1 MSGICGIIHFDGTP
15 VEKGELERMAMRAA
29 YRGTGGM
36 YYHCDGP
43 VGVACLELDT
53 TPDGSGACRP
63 LIERDRRLLFA
74 ADARLDNR
82 GECAAAIQRAGADRA
97 TDAELMLGMLLLPGR
112 KAPGRLIGDFAYA
125 LWDGRRDELRL
136 ARDPMGVRSLY
147 YRVEP
152 RRVLFATEVGQILAA
167 GGVPRRLNERTVAW
181 HLSGMQTPPGCVF
194 YEGIEEVKPG
204 EEVTIASSAAPHSR
218 AFWRPDPERRL
229 HYREEREYAEELREL
244 LTEAVRCRLRTR
256 TPAGISLSGGVDSST
271 VASVA
276 GWLHGREAGVPA
288 MHAYSWVFTDLPECD
303 ESDNIYR
310 VADHFGIPVTPI
322 PAEETYPL
330 VDEAANRPHEDDPFT
345 SMFQPFM
352 HRALSAAAREGVSV
366 MCYGFRGD
374 VMCGGN
380 VNDVPGMLRAGHWRQ
395 ARDEL
400 GALSRV
406 MSLSPAA
413 TLRRY
418 VVQPVL
424 ADLLPSRARVA
435 GRQALQRFRGARA
448 GQVNHGLRTGPARR
462 AAAHVRD
469 DFLLQAGLPSL
480 EPVLHA
486 AKGWPR
492 MAARHRYIHVFSPL
506 VMRGVMYAERVS
518 AAHGIAIADPWSDR
532 RIAEFILACPQH
544 CVDSALEVKRLA
556 RRAVEGIMPPDAIRA
571 ASKVSPEPLYLEA
584 LRRQAHD
591 TVIDLITD
599 SRCADLGF
607 IDEAMLRDRF
617 ARFVRGEAPSFD
629 LWSTLCLELWL
640 RRYWP

>member
-15 VEKGELERMAMRAA
+15 VERGELEGMARRAA
-29 YRGTGGM
+29 YRGPQGIH
-36 YYHCDGP
+36 YHCEGH

-63 LIERDRRLLFA
+63 LIDGERRLLFV

-82 GECAAAIQRAGADRA
+82 GECAAAIRRPGAEQA
-97 TDAELMLGMLLLPGR
+97 TDAELMLGMLCLPGGA
-112 KAPGRLIGDFAYA
+112 APGRLLGDFAYA
-125 LWDGRRDELRL
+125 LWDERSGELRL
-136 ARDPMGVRSLY
+136 ARDAMGVRSLY

-152 RRVLFATEVGQILAA
+152 RRVLFATEAAQILAA
-167 GGVPRRLNERTVAW
+167 DGVPRRLNEHAVAW
-181 HLSGMQTPPGCVF
+181 HLAGMQTPPGCLF
-194 YEGIEEVKPG
+194 YEGIEEVRPG
-204 EEVTIASSAAPHSR
+204 EEVTIAAGRAPEVT
-218 AFWRPDPERRL
+218 AFWSPDPERCLR
-229 HYREEREYAEELREL
+229 YRDEREYADELREL
-244 LTEAVRCRLRTR
+244 LTEAVRCRLRT
-256 TPAGISLSGGVDSST
+256 TSPAGISLSGGVDSST

-276 GWLHGREAGVPA
+276 GWLHGREPGVPA
-288 MHAYSWVFTDLPECD
+288 MRAYSWVFTDLPECD
-303 ESDNIYR
+303 ESDNIHR
-310 VADHFGIPVTPI
+310 VADHFGIPVTAI

-330 VDEAANRPHEDDPFT
+330 VDEAANWPHEDDPFT

-352 HRALSAAAREGVSV
+352 HRALAAAAGDGVAL

-395 ARDEL
+395 AREEL

-418 VVQPVL
+418 LMEPVL

-435 GRQALQRFRGARA
+435 GRRALQRRGGRPQA
-448 GQVNHGLRTGPARR
+448 GARTGPAAR

-469 DFLLQAGLPSL
+469 DFLARAGLPSL
-480 EPVLHA
+480 EPVREA
-486 AKGWPR
+486 AKAWPR
-492 MAARHRYIHVFSPL
+492 IAARHRYIHVFSPL
-506 VMRGVMYAERVS
+506 VLRGVMYAERVA
-518 AAHGIAIADPWSDR
+518 AAHGLAIADPWSDR
-532 RIAEFILACPQH
+532 RIADFILACPQH
-544 CVDSALEVKRLA
+544 CVDTAVEVKRLA
-556 RRAVEGIMPPDAIRA
+556 RRSVEGIMPPDAIRA

-591 TVIDLITD
+591 TVTDLITD

-607 IDEAMLRDRF
+607 IDEARLRDRF
-617 ARFVRGEAPSFD
+617 ARFASGEAPTFE
-629 LWSTLCLELWL
+629 LWPTLCLELWL
-640 RRYWP
+640 RRYWS